1 MRKHEVSEAADS
13 WQWLDRVAELFR
25 QLQLLDRA
33 GDYGMAFLENLELYE
48 RLNPDTA
55 EGHYWLARCLR
66 ERGEMKLAL
75 AQAREAYERRGQQ
88 PLIWQFLAKLLVE
101 LGEEREAYFFQALVL
116 AVRPDEEPLE
126 LPEQQDRLRL
136 LQELKSMPGMA
147 PFQVKLSSPA
157 PGVNYYGGHLVGQFL
172 DSDFLGHQALG
183 YHEWCGIYNP
193 HGWREVRSVQADFL
207 EKVAV
212 KTMGY
217 ADFIFD
223 IMKVQ
228 LATEVRLSPPPGGA
242 AVVPVAGLESCQAA
256 HFNDGQHGGE
266 VTQPRFEFNF
276 YRFSEPM
283 TIRSAKPLVIGE
295 PILMRHGEG
304 RLRLVLNILTD
315 GLSWKQM
322 QKENFRRLPN
332 IRRFFA
338 SGLTFGNHYT
348 VAEYTYPS
356 LASIQTSMHM
366 HHNKIFH
373 DKRWERLEPGIAT
386 LSEKM
391 KALGYY
397 CVTTM
402 GDSSG
407 IYNGVMR
414 GFDRKIIQGIYPC
427 AYEGVDRTMRFLEA
441 FGETD
446 AFVFMHMMDSHPYN
460 SSVPSSVQAQ
470 AQVPW
475 HESLESLEDSSVFLP
490 SNPMSLA
497 SNGTSIE
504 MMDRHLGTL
513 FSYLEEHYRPEEYL
527 VCLYSDHGAS
537 IYSDPP
543 YLLSEEQA
551 GSAFMLRGAGVPSL
565 GDVEELTSALDIMP
579 SLARLVG
586 FETEPYWDGQLPA
599 ALGGR
604 PREYVVSNSLFPG
617 QTYKLCLR
625 TQAHEFRL
633 ETAEPTRED
642 GTVDLSAF
650 ETHIYTRD
658 AKHEEIEDPA
668 LQEFFMCRAVRHM
681 KSFCHGL
688 DEHME

>member
-1 MRKHEVSEAADS
+1 MRKHEGSEAPYS
-13 WQWLDRVAELFR
+13 RQWLDRAAEAFR
-25 QLQLLDRA
+25 QLLLLDRA
-33 GDYGMAFLENLELYE
+33 GDYGRTFLEQLEVYE
-48 RLNPDTA
+48 KLNPDTA
-55 EGHYWLARCLR
+55 EGHYWLARCLH

-88 PLIWQFLAKLLVE
+88 PLIWQFLAKLLAE
-101 LGEEREAYFFQALVL
+101 LGEERESYFFQALAL
-116 AVRPDEEPLE
+116 AARPDDESLE
-126 LPEQQDRLRL
+126 LPEQQDRRRL
-136 LQELKSMPGMA
+136 LQELKSITA
-147 PFQVKLSSPA
+147 PFQVKYRSIFSD
-157 PGVNYYGGHLVGQFL
+157 NDQYGGHLVGQFL
-172 DSDFLGHQALG
+172 DSDFLGQRSAG
-183 YHEWCGIYNP
+183 YREWCGIYNP
-193 HGWREVRSVQADFL
+193 HGWREARSVQADL
-207 EKVAV
+207 CELVAV
-212 KTMGY
+212 ETMGY
-217 ADFIFD
+217 TDSFFD

-228 LATEVRLSPPPGGA
+228 LATEVRLSPPPGVA
-242 AVVPVAGLESCQAA
+242 AVVPVAGTERCQAA
-256 HFNDGQHGGE
+256 DFSDGQHGGE
-266 VTQPRFEFNF
+266 VRLPRYEFDF
-276 YRFSEPM
+276 YRFSEPL
-283 TIRSAKPLVIGE
+283 TIRSARPMAIGE
-295 PILMRHGEG
+295 PVLMRHDEG

-322 QKENFRRLPN
+322 QKENFRRVPN

-338 SGLTFGNHYT
+338 SGLTFGNHYA
-348 VAEYTYPS
+348 VAEYTYPA
-356 LASIQTSMHM
+356 LAAIQTSQHL
-366 HHNKIFH
+366 HHGQIFH
-373 DKRWERLEPGIAT
+373 NNRWGRVRPGIAT

-391 KALGYY
+391 KELGYY
-397 CVTTM
+397 CVTTI
-402 GDSSG
+402 GEPNG
-407 IYNGVMR
+407 IYNGALR
-414 GFDRKIIQGIYPC
+414 GFDRKIIQGVYPC

-446 AFVFMHMMDSHPYN
+446 AFVFLHVTDSHPYN
-460 SSVPSSVQAQ
+460 ASVPPAVQAE
-470 AQVPW
+470 ARVPW
-475 HESLESLEDSSVFLP
+475 YESLEQTDDASVFL
-490 SNPMSLA
+490 SSTPMSLA
-497 SNGTSIE
+497 SNGATIE

-513 FSYLEEHYRPEEYL
+513 FRYLEEHYQPEEYL

-579 SLARLVG
+579 SLARMVG
-586 FETEPYWDGQLPA
+586 FEPEPYWDGQLPA

-604 PREYVVSNSLFPG
+604 AREYVISNSLFPG
-617 QTYKLCLR
+617 QTYKLCIR

-688 DEHME
+688 DEHTG

>member
-1 MRKHEVSEAADS
+1 MRTYEGSEAADS
-13 WQWLDRVAELFR
+13 RQWLYRTAEVFR

-33 GDYGMAFLENLELYE
+33 GDYGKAFLENLELYE
-48 RLNPDTA
+48 ILNPDTA

-75 AQAREAYERRGQQ
+75 VQAREAYERRGQQ
-88 PLIWQFLAKLLVE
+88 PLIWQFLAKLLAE
-101 LGEEREAYFFQALVL
+101 LGEERESYFFHALAL
-116 AVRPDEEPLE
+116 AARPDEEPLE

-172 DSDFLGHQALG
+172 DSDFLGSQEPV
-183 YHEWCGIYNP
+183 YREWCGIYNP
-193 HGWREVRSVQADFL
+193 HGWREVRGVQAELL

-217 ADFIFD
+217 TDAFFD

-228 LATEVRLSPPPGGA
+228 LASEVRLSPPPRVA
-242 AVVPVAGLESCQAA
+242 AVVPVAGTENSQSADFSDA
-256 HFNDGQHGGE
+256 QHGGE
-266 VTQPRFEFNF
+266 VRLPRYEFDF
-276 YRFSEPM
+276 YRFSEPL
-283 TIRSAKPLVIGE
+283 TIRSASPMAVGE
-295 PILMRHGEG
+295 PILMRHGTG

-322 QKENFRRLPN
+322 QKENFRRVPN

-338 SGLTFGNHYT
+338 SGLTFGNHYA
-348 VAEYTYPS
+348 VAEYTYPA
-356 LASIQTSMHM
+356 LAAIQTSQHL
-366 HHNKIFH
+366 HHGQIFHNK
-373 DKRWERLEPGIAT
+373 RWARVRPGIAT

-391 KALGYY
+391 NELGYY
-397 CVTTM
+397 CVTTI
-402 GDSSG
+402 GEPNG
-407 IYNGVMR
+407 IYNGALR
-414 GFDRKIIQGIYPC
+414 GFDRKIIQGVYPC

-446 AFVFMHMMDSHPYN
+446 AFVFMHVTDSHPYN
-460 SSVPSSVQAQ
+460 ASVPPAVQAE
-470 AQVPW
+470 ARVPW
-475 HESLESLEDSSVFLP
+475 YESLERTEYASVFLP

-497 SNGTSIE
+497 SNGAAIE

-513 FSYLEEHYRPEEYL
+513 FRYLEEHYRPEEYL

-688 DEHME
+688 DEHTG

>member
-1 MRKHEVSEAADS
+1 M
-13 WQWLDRVAELFR
+13 R
-25 QLQLLDRA
+25 QLQLMDRA
-33 GDYGMAFLENLELYE
+33 GDYGKAFLEHLELYE

-66 ERGEMKLAL
+66 ERGEKELAL
-75 AQAREAYERRGQQ
+75 AQAREAYARRDQQ
-88 PLIWQFLAKLLVE
+88 PMIWRLLAELLAE
-101 LGEEREAYFFQALVL
+101 LGYEHESYFFHALLMVAGL
-116 AVRPDEEPLE
+116 EEENLE
-126 LPEQQDRLRL
+126 PPEQHDRLLL

-147 PFQVKLSSPA
+147 PFQVKLRSPA
-157 PGVNYYGGHLVGQFL
+157 PGVSKYGGHLVGQFL
-172 DSDFLGHQALG
+172 DSNFLGRQAPG

-193 HGWREVRSVQADFL
+193 HGWREVRGVQAELL
-207 EKVAV
+207 ENVAV

-217 ADFIFD
+217 TDSFFD

-228 LATEVRLSPPPGGA
+228 LATEVRLSPPPGVA
-242 AVVPVAGLESCQAA
+242 AVVPVAGTESCQAA
-256 HFNDGQHGGE
+256 DFSDVRHGGE
-266 VTQPRFEFNF
+266 VTLPRHEFDF
-276 YRFSEPM
+276 YRFSEPL
-283 TIRSAKPLVIGE
+283 TIRSVSPMAIGE
-295 PILMRHGEG
+295 PVLMRHDEG

-322 QKENFRRLPN
+322 QKENFRRVPN

-338 SGLTFGNHYT
+338 SGLTFGNHYA
-348 VAEYTYPS
+348 VAEYTYPA
-356 LASIQTSMHM
+356 LAAIQTSQHL
-366 HHNKIFH
+366 HHGQIFH
-373 DKRWERLEPGIAT
+373 DKRWARLRPEVAT

-391 KALGYY
+391 KELGYY
-397 CVTTM
+397 CVTTI
-402 GDSSG
+402 GEPNG
-407 IYNGVMR
+407 IYNGALR
-414 GFDRKIIQGIYPC
+414 GFDRKIIQGVYPC

-446 AFVFMHMMDSHPYN
+446 AFVFLHVTDSHPYN
-460 SSVPSSVQAQ
+460 ASVPPAVQAETR
-470 AQVPW
+470 VPW
-475 HESLESLEDSSVFLP
+475 YESLEQTDDASVFLP

-497 SNGTSIE
+497 SNGATIE

-513 FSYLEEHYRPEEYL
+513 FRYLEEHYRPEEYL

-551 GSAFMLRGAGVPSL
+551 GSAFMLRGAGVPEL
-565 GDVEELTSALDIMP
+565 GDVEELTSALDIVP
-579 SLARLVG
+579 SLAKLVG
-586 FETEPYWDGQLPA
+586 FEPEPYWDGLLPA

-604 PREYVVSNSLFPG
+604 AREYVVSNSLFPG

-668 LQEFFMCRAVRHM
+668 LQQFFMRRAIRHM

-688 DEHME
+688 DEQMD

>member
-1 MRKHEVSEAADS
+1 MKKAEGSETLEYR
-13 WQWLDRVAELFR
+13 QWLDMVADEF
-25 QLQLLDRA
+25 QKIWLLDRA
-33 GDYGMAFLENLELYE
+33 EDYGEAFLEQLETYE

-66 ERGEMKLAL
+66 ASGELELAL
-75 AQAREAYERRGQQ
+75 AQAREAYDRRSQQ
-88 PLIWQFLAKLLVE
+88 PLIWQLLAELLTAQ
-101 LGEEREAYFFQALVL
+101 GEEREAYFYRALAL
-116 AVRPDEEPLE
+116 AAQPGDILE
-126 LPEQQDRLRL
+126 LPEQQDRLLL
-136 LQELKSMPGMA
+136 LQELKSGSVTA
-147 PFQVKLSSPA
+147 PFQLKLHSSV
-157 PGVNYYGGHLVGQFL
+157 PGVNRYSGHLVGEFL
-172 DSDFLGHQALG
+172 DSDFLGQQSPG
-183 YHEWCGIYNP
+183 YREWCGIYNP
-193 HGWREVRSVQADFL
+193 HGWREARSTQAEL
-207 EKVAV
+207 CELTAV
-212 KTMGY
+212 ETMGY
-217 ADFIFD
+217 TDFVFD

-228 LATEVRLSPPPGGA
+228 LATEVKLSPPAGA
-242 AVVPVAGLESCQAA
+242 AAVLPVAGTER
-256 HFNDGQHGGE
+256 GQMADFRDAGHVGKMFL
-266 VTQPRFEFNF
+266 PRNEFNF
-276 YRFSEPM
+276 YRFNEPLS
-283 TIRSAKPLVIGE
+283 IRSASPLAIGE

-322 QKENFRRLPN
+322 QKENFRRVPN

-338 SGLTFGNHYT
+338 SGLTFGNHYA
-348 VAEYTYPS
+348 VAEYTYPA
-356 LASIQTSMHM
+356 LAAIQTSTHL
-366 HHNKIFH
+366 HHSQIFH
-373 DKRWERLEPGIAT
+373 DKRWARLRPEIAT

-391 KALGYY
+391 KELGYY
-397 CVTTM
+397 SVTTI
-402 GDSSG
+402 GEKNG
-407 IYNGVMR
+407 IYNGALR

-446 AFVFMHMMDSHPYN
+446 AFVFLHVTDSHPYN
-460 SSVPSSVQAQ
+460 ASVPPAVQAR
-470 AQVPW
+470 ARVPW
-475 HESLESLEDSSVFLP
+475 YESLEHKNDASVFLP

-497 SNGTSIE
+497 SNGASIG
-504 MMDRHLGTL
+504 MMDRHLGML

-579 SLARLVG
+579 SLAKLVG
-586 FETEPYWDGQLPA
+586 FEPEPYWDGQLPA

-604 PREYVVSNSLFPG
+604 AREYVISNSIFPG
-617 QTYKLCLR
+617 QTYKLCIR
-625 TQAHEFRL
+625 TQNHEFRL
-633 ETAEPTRED
+633 ETEELTRAD
-642 GTVDLSAF
+642 GTVDLSGF

-688 DEHME
+688 DEHAV

>member
-1 MRKHEVSEAADS
+1 MRMHEGSEAADS
-13 WQWLDRVAELFR
+13 RQWLDRVAEVFR
-25 QLQLLDRA
+25 QLQLMDRA
-33 GDYGMAFLENLELYE
+33 GDYGMAFIETLELYE
-48 RLNPDTA
+48 GLNPDTA

-75 AQAREAYERRGQQ
+75 AQAREAYARRRQQ
-88 PLIWQFLAKLLVE
+88 PLIWQFLAKLLAE
-101 LGEEREAYFFQALVL
+101 LGEERESYFFHALAL
-116 AVRPDEEPLE
+116 AVRSDEEPLE
-126 LPEQQDRLRL
+126 LPEQQDRLKL
-136 LQELKSMPGMA
+136 LQELKSVSA
-147 PFQVKLSSPA
+147 PFQVKYRSIFSD
-157 PGVNYYGGHLVGQFL
+157 NDQYGGHLVGQFL
-172 DSDFLGHQALG
+172 DSDFFGQRRPG

-193 HGWREVRSVQADFL
+193 HGWREARSTQADL
-207 EKVAV
+207 CELTAV
-212 KTMGY
+212 NTMGY
-217 ADFIFD
+217 TDFVFD

-228 LATEVRLSPPPGGA
+228 LATEVRFSPPPGEA
-242 AVVPVAGLESCQAA
+242 AVVPVAGMESCQEA
-256 HFNDGQHGGE
+256 HFSDGQHGGE

-276 YRFSEPM
+276 YRFSEPL
-283 TIRSAKPLVIGE
+283 TIRSAKPLAIGE
-295 PILMRHGEG
+295 PILMQHGKG

-338 SGLTFGNHYT
+338 SGLTFGNHYS

-513 FSYLEEHYRPEEYL
+513 FSYLEEHYRPEEYI

-537 IYSDPP
+537 IYSEPR

-551 GSAFMLRGAGVPSL
+551 GSAFMLRGAGVPQL

-586 FETEPYWDGQLPA
+586 FESEPYWDGQLPA
-599 ALGGR
+599 ALGGKA
-604 PREYVVSNSLFPG
+604 REYVISNSLFPG

-625 TQAHEFRL
+625 TQTHEFRL

-658 AKHEEIEDPA
+658 AKHEEVEDPA